1 MENNQM
7 NQNLQEANSELSLSK
22 NSISDLTEIRKWTL
36 FFAILGFVGI
46 GLMVLGGFI
55 MGIVG
60 SVGGLL
66 GNREVAFLGI
76 ITVFYIL
83 LAIVY
88 FFPVLYLLKFSTNM
102 KLAVEKSD
110 QNKLTAAFQFL
121 KSHFK
126 YVGIVTIVIFG
137 LYILGIIIAMLVG
150 LSSIF

>member
-7 NQNLQEANSELSLSK
+7 NQNEQNGNSELSLSK
-22 NSISDLTEIRKWTL
+22 NSLNYLTEIRKWTF

-60 SVGGLL
+60 SVGSLL
-66 GNREVAFLGI
+66 GNREAVLLGV
-76 ITVFYIL
+76 ITVVYIL

-110 QNKLTAAFQFL
+110 QNKLTSAFQFL
-121 KSHFK
+121 RSHFK
-126 YVGIVTIVIFG
+126 FVGIVTIVIFG
-137 LYILGIIIAMLVG
+137 LYIIGIIVAMLVG
-150 LSSIF
+150 LSSVF